1 MLFCKKCQ
9 TDYDDDK
16 RFCPQCGSF
25 LMKKEN
31 VLSDFEETET
41 STEEKPKEKFIC
53 PDCKIIYEK
62 AKACIRCGKE
72 TVLSSSLQT
81 PKEGES
87 LQEPDPE
94 RDSSKVLTTR
104 DWVETKLEHLICPA
118 CKKEHLGGKACI
130 RCGTELIPHD
140 TPPVTE
146 KSLPP
151 RPLSPKKSEHITRP
165 LPPPERKEDLSQEEP
180 PDEPPPKGN
189 VQEQLKKGRFLRKVK
204 KDYPRMILNWSGLA
218 IIFIAGGYLL
228 WSMYAHVIPKKSDSF
243 SPPPLEEKAVMP
255 TPATSVSPS
264 SSPSST
270 EGDEMDKIKSLL
282 ENIRKANLRK
292 DIDSFL
298 SCYSKDFKDREG
310 KKRATLQ
317 SWENFN
323 FHDLLYELRNLSLSG
338 DKARAKV
345 EWLVRFSSK
354 GGGAPQESRTVL
366 DVVFK
371 KEDGVWKIGEILSES

>member
-9 TDYDDDK
+9 IDYDDGK

-25 LMKKEN
+25 LIKKEN
-31 VLSDFEETET
+31 FLSDFEETET

-81 PKEGES
+81 QKEVENV
-87 LQEPDPE
+87 QEPDLE
-94 RDSSKVLTTR
+94 KDSSTILTMR
-104 DWVETKLEHLICPA
+104 DWVETKPEHLICPA

-130 RCGTELIPHD
+130 RCGAELMPHV

-146 KSLPP
+146 KPLPLRSLA
-151 RPLSPKKSEHITRP
+151 PKKSEHITP
-165 LPPPERKEDLSQEEP
+165 LPPERKEDLFQQEVS
-180 PDEPPPKGN
+180 DEPPPKRT
-189 VQEQLKKGRFLRKVK
+189 VQEQLKKGRWLRKVK

-218 IIFIAGGYLL
+218 IILIAGGYLL

-243 SPPPLEEKAVMP
+243 LPPLLQEKATMP

-270 EGDEMDKIKSLL
+270 EDDEMDKIKSLL
-282 ENIRKANLRK
+282 ENIRKANLSK
-292 DIDSFL
+292 DIDLFL
-298 SCYSKDFKDREG
+298 SCYSNDFKDREK

-323 FHDLLYELRNLSLSG
+323 FLDLIYELRNLSLSG
-338 DKARAKV
+338 HRARAKV

-354 GGGAPQESRTVL
+354 GSGAPQESRTLL